1 MKFLFVLFF
10 VVVFV
15 IIVLFV
21 FVQMVEM
28 ILLEMVLCVVGK
40 DGMVCGKVEK
50 VCYVEGFEGQLIFL
64 YMGGVFLCYIF
75 LVCIVGVNCSKFSF
89 LLEILEGKIVCVIG
103 KIVCDVLCVEIEV
116 SLLVG
121 LKFVN
126 IK

>member
-1 MKFLFVLFF
+1 MKFLFVFVL
-10 VVVFV
+10 VVVLV
-15 IIVLFV
+15 IIVVFV
-21 FVQMVEM
+21 FVQLVDM
-28 ILLEMVLCVVGK
+28 ILLEMVLCLVGK

-75 LVCIVGVNCSKFSF
+75 LVCIVGENRGKFFF

-103 KIVCDVLCVEIEV
+103 KIQCDVLCVEIEV

-121 LKFVN
+121 LKLVN